1 MFSCPPGLQSGFQF
15 GSSDMKLFDG
25 AKIVSRSKEAKQ
37 PVIVV
42 TLNYRG
48 SLFGFLGGKEMKAAE
63 AGNLG
68 LQDQRLA
75 LRWVQKY
82 VSNFRGD
89 PTKVTLWGESAS
101 AISTALHMATNDG
114 DNEGLFRAAS
124 MQSGAAIPITDIDD
138 KAPQKEYN
146 MLVDRV
152 GCSASNDT
160 LQCLREVPYKALR
173 DFMLTTPG
181 IFEYTSL
188 ALTWIPRIDGNF
200 IKRAPTHSVKDGQ
213 VAKIPFVT
221 GNTLDEATVFSLSV
235 LNITT
240 EKQFQH
246 WFKATYLPVATADEM
261 RTLSAMYPANLET
274 GSFFE
279 SALQKALSPQFKRIS
294 AVQGDLSFQAPRRHF
309 IQSLAGQQK
318 AWSFLYARGSDI
330 PVLGAFHGEDLL
342 NI

>member
-1 MFSCPPGLQSGFQF
+1 
-15 GSSDMKLFDG
+15 MKLFDG

-246 WFKATYLPVATADEM
+246 
-261 RTLSAMYPANLET
+261 
-274 GSFFE
+274 
-279 SALQKALSPQFKRIS
+279 
-294 AVQGDLSFQAPRRHF
+294 
-309 IQSLAGQQK
+309 
-318 AWSFLYARGSDI
+318 
-330 PVLGAFHGEDLL
+330 
-342 NI
+342 